1 MMDSLEVSKS
11 YRLYKRR
18 WLFLG
23 LLLLSFC
30 KQIADFLTYF
40 VFGFIGT
47 VAFMNM
53 TCMAIGVS
61 FAPAATIVTK
71 YYEISGDQIDMIP
84 MAAWGINLLGIF
96 FGIYMIGRFK
106 MLIAI
111 RYASVATLIGGL
123 VRALSTIS
131 DSVDRQTQFWITF
144 VGQVIIAL
152 GHPIIIVMSTKTSQ
166 VWFGE
171 RERAIST
178 PLLAL
183 APTLGGKKL

>member
-1 MMDSLEVSKS
+1 MMDSVEVNKS

-23 LLLLSFC
+23 LLFLFC
-30 KQIADFLTYF
+30 KQRAKFLKNFF
-40 VFGFIGT
+40 VFLGT